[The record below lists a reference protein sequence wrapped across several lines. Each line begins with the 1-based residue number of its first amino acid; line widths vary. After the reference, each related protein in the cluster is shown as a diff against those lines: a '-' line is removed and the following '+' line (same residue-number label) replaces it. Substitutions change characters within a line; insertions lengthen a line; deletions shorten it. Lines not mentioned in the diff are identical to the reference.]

1 MPEITRKYSP
11 PRGISRLLFRSPI
24 RLFELGLGW
33 MFGKRLLLLNHIGR
47 KTGQK
52 RQVVLQVAQHDRQTD
67 TFVVNVGYGEKS
79 DWYQNIGKN
88 PDVSIMVGRRT
99 INVHAEVLS
108 PAEGGEIMVTFS
120 REHPLEA
127 RMSSMLGYRVDGTE
141 EDFRALGEKLLFVRF
156 VPRSE

>member
-24 RLFELGLGW
+24 LLFEWGLGW
-33 MFGKRLLLLNHIGR
+33 IFGERLLLLNHIGR

-52 RQVVLQVAQHDRQTD
+52 RQVVLQVAQHDKQTD
-67 TFVVNVGYGEKS
+67 TFVVNVGYGKRS
-79 DWYQNIGKN
+79 DWYQNIEKN
-88 PDVSIMVGRRT
+88 SDVSIVVGRRK
-99 INVHAEVLS
+99 INAHAEVLS
-108 PAEGGEIMVTFS
+108 PAEGGETMVIFF

-127 RMSSMLGYRVDGTE
+127 RMSSILGYKADGTE

-156 VPRSE
+156 VPRFE